1 MPNQSMYTGALKQV
15 APASASRRYSA
26 GGAGST
32 LRTPVAKTHPIPS
45 GQQGCAR
52 AWLDQGAC
60 DLAPAKPAAAVVF
73 VRDGAQGVETFM
85 TYRVKSPMGRVAFPG
100 GLGVRDDYA
109 PVGWV
114 GPGGDY
120 WAKSFGQEDLGAA
133 TAVVVTAIRE
143 LFEETG
149 ILLAGD
155 NELSTIELT
164 SGHECMISRQAVAQ
178 QDKVFADYLERRGLK
193 IRADLL
199 KPLARWQSPGFF
211 HKRYDVHYFTCAVPV
226 GQNPS
231 LLAEK
236 GVWGRWVSARE
247 LLATPASTALGDE
260 IGQPDTAD
268 VPFQELV
275 TPGVMYLLEQLAAAS
290 GAVAFLS
297 KRRQVSLYLPEVK
310 EDATGTCYLSVEEK
324 KV

>member
-1 MPNQSMYTGALKQV
+1 MPNQSMYTGALKQIPLASVSRSYSGRTSV
-15 APASASRRYSA
+15 AP
-26 GGAGST
+26 
-32 LRTPVAKTHPIPS
+32 RTPVAKTHPIPTS
-45 GQQGCAR
+45 QQDCAR
-52 AWLDQGAC
+52 AWFDQGAC

-73 VRDGAQGVETFM
+73 VRDGSRGVETFM

-100 GLGVRDDYA
+100 GLGVREDYA

-114 GPGGDY
+114 GPGGEY
-120 WAKSFGQEDLGAA
+120 WAKSFGLEDLGAA

-143 LFEETG
+143 LFEEAG
-149 ILLAGD
+149 ILLAGN

-164 SGHECMISRQAVAQ
+164 NGHECMISRQAVAQ
-178 QDKVFADYLERRGLK
+178 QEKIFADYLERRGLK

-226 GQNPS
+226 GQKPS
-231 LLAEK
+231 LLADK
-236 GVWGRWVSARE
+236 GVWGRWVSARD
-247 LLATPASTALGDE
+247 LVASPASTALGDE
-260 IGQPDTAD
+260 IGQADTVG
-268 VPFQELV
+268 VPLRELV
-275 TPGVMYLLEQLAAAS
+275 TPGVMYLLEQLAEAS

-310 EDATGTCYLSVEEK
+310 QDATGTCYLSVEEK

>member
-15 APASASRRYSA
+15 APASASRPYSA
-26 GGAGST
+26 GTGAVP
-32 LRTPVAKTHPIPS
+32 RVPVAKTHPIPPS
-45 GQQGCAR
+45 QQDCAR

-60 DLAPAKPAAAVVF
+60 DQAPAKPAAAVVF
-73 VRDGAQGVETFM
+73 VRDGANGVETFM

-100 GLGVRDDYA
+100 GLGVHQDYA
-109 PVGWV
+109 PLGWV
-114 GPGGDY
+114 GPGGEY
-120 WAKSFGQEDLGAA
+120 WAKSFAQEDLGA
-133 TAVVVTAIRE
+133 TSAVVVTAIRE

-149 ILLAGD
+149 VLLAGD

-164 SGHECMISRQAVAQ
+164 SGHECMTSRQSVAQ
-178 QDKVFADYLERRGLK
+178 QEKIFADYLERRGLK

-226 GQNPS
+226 GQSPS
-231 LLAEK
+231 LLAGK
-236 GVWGRWVSARE
+236 GIWGRWVSARD
-247 LLATPASTALGDE
+247 LIAAPSSTALGDE
-260 IGQPDTAD
+260 IGQPDTVG

-275 TPGVMYLLEQLAAAS
+275 TPGVMYLLEQLAGAS

-310 EDATGTCYLSVEEK
+310 RDVTGTCYLSVEEK

>member
-1 MPNQSMYTGALKQV
+1 MYTGALRQV
-15 APASASRRYSA
+15 APASSTRPYS
-26 GGAGST
+26 GGLSSPAR
-32 LRTPVAKTHPIPS
+32 LPEAKKHPIPTN
-45 GQQGCAR
+45 QQDCAR

-73 VRDGAQGVETFM
+73 VRDGANGVETFM

-100 GLGVRDDYA
+100 GLGIREDYA

-114 GPGGDY
+114 GPAGEY
-120 WAKSFGQEDLGAA
+120 WAKSFAQEDLGAA
-133 TAVVVTAIRE
+133 TAVVVTAVRE
-143 LFEETG
+143 IFEETG
-149 ILLAGD
+149 ILLAG
-155 NELSTIELT
+155 NSELSTIELT
-164 SGHECMISRQAVAQ
+164 SGHECMISRQSVAQ
-178 QDKVFADYLERRGLK
+178 QEKIFADYLERRGLK

-236 GVWGRWVSARE
+236 GIWGRWVSARE
-247 LLATPASTALGDE
+247 LVAHPASTALGDE
-260 IGQPDTAD
+260 IGRPDTLG

-275 TPGVMYLLEQLAAAS
+275 TPGVMYLLEQLATAS

-297 KRRQVSLYLPEVK
+297 KRRQVSLYRPDVK
-310 EDATGTCYLSVEEK
+310 QDVTGTCYLSVEEK
-324 KV
+324 KI